1 MKIKK
6 LSQLPDLGNFRL
18 EPSLNSDDIIE
29 VSIKGPPGVNG
40 FSINDGVTGWASIK
54 LKISQ
59 LRKLLFSGASTDN
72 NDITPSTTTEVQTF
86 RFSNQYL
93 ILNVGGNVK
102 YIPLYDKLS

>member
-6 LSQLPDLGNFRL
+6 LSQLPELTSYRL

-29 VSIKGPPGVNG
+29 VSIKGPPGTNG

-59 LRKLLFSGASTDN
+59 LRTLLFSGASADN
-72 NDITPSTTTEVQTF
+72 NGMTSAAPATEETF
-86 RFSNQYL
+86 KFSKQYL
-93 ILNVGGNVK
+93 VLNIGGTLK
-102 YIPLYDKLS
+102 YIPLYDKI